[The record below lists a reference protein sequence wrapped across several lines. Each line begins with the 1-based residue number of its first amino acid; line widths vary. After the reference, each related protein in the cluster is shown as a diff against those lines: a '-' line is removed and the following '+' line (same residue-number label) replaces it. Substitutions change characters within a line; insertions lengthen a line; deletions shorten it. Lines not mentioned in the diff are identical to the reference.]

1 MYNRGDGTI
10 FKKNKIKESLIK
22 LEEIKN
28 LKKNWN
34 GYGANE
40 FSLELINKCEEIV
53 KIFIYN
59 QKFFQLE
66 IIVFNLNMN

>member
-1 MYNRGDGTI
+1 MR
-10 FKKNKIKESLIK
+10 KNKIKKSIIK

-28 LKKNWN
+28 LKKDWN

-53 KIFIYN
+53 KNLYIQPEIFPTGNNSI
-59 QKFFQLE
+59 
-66 IIVFNLNMN
+66 